1 MLSVVSLRTGFHGHE
16 VQAISQEEPLP
27 GVPGTL
33 DWLTRR
39 LNAPELKL
47 DTKLGECP
55 KCPSPV
61 ATQVRIQVAA
71 RFTMFHYLG
80 APCPSAPAAPRSSSQ
95 FIVYMRENYAPRIYV
110 SS

>member
-16 VQAISQEEPLP
+16 CRAISQEEPLP
-27 GVPGTL
+27 GVQGTL

-110 SS
+110 S